1 MDFNHLNN
9 VVRTSNTIHS
19 YFRFVLFLPFF
30 FFFFFALFLAYRMY
44 LKICYKATY
53 ALLFNC
59 MALLLYSGNS

>member
-30 FFFFFALFLAYRMY
+30 LFFFFCPVLGIQNVFENMLQSNLR
-44 LKICYKATY
+44 IVT
-53 ALLFNC
+53 
-59 MALLLYSGNS
+59 

>member
-30 FFFFFALFLAYRMY
+30 FVFFFALFLAYRMY

-53 ALLFNC
+53 ALLLNC
-59 MALLLYSGNS
+59 MALLLY

>member
-30 FFFFFALFLAYRMY
+30 FFFFALFLAYRMC